1 VTHRTWIPVVW
12 QLACGPPPADWVGI
26 TSAGRA
32 ALAAEVDALAELV
45 RRHRG

>member
-1 VTHRTWIPVVW
+1 MPQDTTAQHIPIWLLLRTITC
-12 QLACGPPPADWVGI
+12 LPA
-26 TSAGRA
+26 S